1 MGHSYPIH
9 GGGKLFNMKSYEQR
23 EKERKA
29 SAKASLKKFRDR
41 EKRDREETLKKID
54 QLKKEN
60 REIMQRTAVHKQ
72 ELSFL
77 REVVTAHVQ
86 ENGEGILDAE
96 PVLKSFLE
104 EEKDKTSG

>member
-1 MGHSYPIH
+1 
-9 GGGKLFNMKSYEQR
+9 MKSYEQR

-41 EKRDREETLKKID
+41 EKRDREETLRKID

-72 ELSFL
+72 V
-77 REVVTAHVQ
+77 RWPGGQVVRWPGDQVARCQGAKV
-86 ENGEGILDAE
+86 
-96 PVLKSFLE
+96 VR
-104 EEKDKTSG
+104 

>member
-1 MGHSYPIH
+1 
-9 GGGKLFNMKSYEQR
+9 MKSHEQR

-41 EKRDREETLKKID
+41 EKRDREETLRKID

-72 ELSFL
+72 V
-77 REVVTAHVQ
+77 RWPGGQVTRW
-86 ENGEGILDAE
+86 
-96 PVLKSFLE
+96 
-104 EEKDKTSG
+104 SGDQMVR